1 MRLERLRRPLHVL
14 LRQGDDRSPSLHT
27 KKMDITKT
35 SKVGSD
41 SSSVPPPAPPQAAAQ
56 AKNAKG
62 SGKSSVRSANDLCG
76 DDIEMPSPA

>member
-1 MRLERLRRPLHVL
+1 MPRPM
-14 LRQGDDRSPSLHT
+14 G
-27 KKMDITKT
+27 ITKT

-62 SGKSSVRSANDLCG
+62 IGKSSVRSANDLYG